1 MNIFI
6 INPIAGNKKNI
17 ELVQTLNNLEN
28 SMVYVTIEP
37 KDATKFTAYI
47 TKKYP
52 NSIIYSIG
60 EDGTLNQ

>member
-1 MNIFI
+1 MR
-6 INPIAGNKKNI
+6 
-17 ELVQTLNNLEN
+17 L
-28 SMVYVTIEP
+28 SC

-60 EDGTLNQ
+60 GDGTLNQ